1 MVAQSQHDSPFGLY
15 SAVGRRH
22 FLMSIWVRL
31 TPSQGLARYRVLHAM
46 QLLGPRFATPNSKG
60 LCLYNLQGT
69 GEGAVAY

>member
-15 SAVGRRH
+15 SAVGRQH

-31 TPSQGLARYRVLHAM
+31 TPSQGLTRYRVLHAM
-46 QLLGPRFATPNSKG
+46 QLRAH
-60 LCLYNLQGT
+60 LCQRAMVCIHDNLQGM